1 MKKTIILLFFIAL
14 SGISHAQQP
23 IDSLFLWV
31 NFQEENIVIDIPAE
45 YFTLRTVTPQLPQF
59 VAVRKLNILVPPL
72 PENEKLLQSFAT
84 YIGKST
90 PSNNHQRLDWLRVMA
105 LYIYFS
111 QNDISQ
117 LPTEALTT
125 LENWQ
130 TASET
135 FVIRKEAEIVR
146 RWVEMA
152 QSKIN

>member
-14 SGISHAQQP
+14 SGISRAQQP
-23 IDSLFLWV
+23 IDSLYLWV
-31 NFQEENIVIDIPAE
+31 NFQEENIVIDIPKD
-45 YFTLRTVTPQLPQF
+45 YFTLRTIVPQLPRF

-72 PENEKLLQSFAT
+72 PAKEALLQSFRNYLT
-84 YIGKST
+84 QST
-90 PSNNHQRLDWLRVMA
+90 SPADNYQRLDWLRVMA
-105 LYIYFS
+105 LYMYFS

-117 LPTEALTT
+117 LPPEALTT

-135 FVIRKEAEIVR
+135 YVIRKEAEMVR

-152 QSKIN
+152 GN